1 MTQALTSLYAGDT
14 LSLTRPPSGRPPSD
28 GWVLKAKLIP
38 RSGAAG
44 TVALTG
50 AAGAGDQHELT
61 VAPAVTAVWPAGAY
75 SLTLWVERG
84 SDVYTVDTVQL
95 DVLPNPRTATAAIDT
110 RTLAERTLADL
121 KAAFASWSSTR
132 GMQRKYRINER
143 EMEFA
148 SADEIL
154 KLISYWEGA
163 VAKEMEAARR
173 AAGGKPRNKIKVRFT
188 RVR

>member
-1 MTQALTSLYAGDT
+1 MTQPPGRLYAGDT
-14 LSLTRPPSGRPPSD
+14 LSLTRPLPGRPPSD
-28 GWVLKAKLIP
+28 GWLLKATLIA
-38 RSGAAG
+38 RSGAAA

-84 SDVYTVDTVQL
+84 ADVYTVDTVQL

-148 SADEIL
+148 STAEII
-154 KLISYWEGA
+154 KLVEYWTREVA
-163 VAKEMEAARR
+163 VEKDAARR
-173 AAGGKPRNKIKVRFT
+173 QAGGRPRNRILVRFN
-188 RVR
+188 RP